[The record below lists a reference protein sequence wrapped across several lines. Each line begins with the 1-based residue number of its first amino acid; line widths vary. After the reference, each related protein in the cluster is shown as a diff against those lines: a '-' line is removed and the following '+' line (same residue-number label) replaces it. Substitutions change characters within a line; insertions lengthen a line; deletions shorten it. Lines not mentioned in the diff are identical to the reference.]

1 MSDLTV
7 LRGRR
12 ILLGIT
18 GGIGAY
24 KSAELARSFIRH
36 GAQVS
41 VVMTQ
46 SATRFISPL
55 TMEALTHNPVGV
67 DLFSLSEE
75 RAISHIERARWAD
88 IMVIAPATANYL
100 AKSAL
105 GIADDLVTTITLA
118 ADCPQ
123 VVVPAMN
130 SVMWSHSAVQENL
143 EKIRARGVISVSPGY
158 GELAC
163 GEEGPGRMADIEQ
176 IVSVVA
182 GCLQS
187 GDLSGIR
194 VLVTAGP
201 TRETIDPVRFLSNR
215 SSGKMG
221 YALVRAA
228 ADRGAEVV
236 LITGP
241 TALEKPDRATVVEV
255 ITAEEMLLA
264 TKSEIE
270 QCDWLIM
277 SAAVSDFKPA
287 GPVGSK
293 IKKEGKEKLVLEL
306 TPNLDILKELKPNK
320 GTKLFVGFAA
330 ETQDILE
337 NAKAKLESKSLDI
350 IVANDV
356 TLEGSGFQSDK
367 NKAQIIGCDGSLA
380 DLPLLPKRELADRIL
395 DNALEIWQSSG

>member
-7 LRGRR
+7 LKGKK
-12 ILLGIT
+12 ILLAVT

-36 GAQVS
+36 DAEVS

-88 IMVIAPATANYL
+88 IMIVAPATANYL
-100 AKSAL
+100 AKSAH
-105 GIADDLVTTITLA
+105 GVADDLVSTISLA

-123 VVVPAMN
+123 IVVPAMN
-130 SVMWSHSAVQENL
+130 SVMWEHPAVQGNL
-143 EKIRARGVISVSPGY
+143 DKIRERGVICVSPGY

-163 GEEGPGRMADIEQ
+163 GEEGPGRMADIDQ
-176 IVSVVA
+176 ILSA
-182 GCLQS
+182 AAQCFQG

-194 VLVTAGP
+194 LLVTAGP
-201 TRETIDPVRFLSNR
+201 TREALDPVRFLSNR

-221 YALVRAA
+221 YAVVQAA
-228 ADRGAEVV
+228 VDRGADVV
-236 LITGP
+236 LVTGP
-241 TALEKPDRATVVEV
+241 TSLEKPDGAAVLEI
-255 ITAEEMLLA
+255 ITAEEMLEA
-264 TKSEIE
+264 TKA
-270 QCDWLIM
+270 QVGTCDWLIM
-277 SAAVSDFKPA
+277 TAAVGDFRPA
-287 GPVGSK
+287 AAQDSK
-293 IKKEGKEKLVLEL
+293 IKKEGREKLTLEL
-306 TPNLDILKELKPNK
+306 TANPDILKELKPEK
-320 GTKLFVGFAA
+320 GGKLFVGFAA
-330 ETQDILE
+330 ETQDLLE

-367 NKAQIIGCDGSLA
+367 NKAQIIGRDGSLA

-395 DNALEIWQSSG
+395 DSALKFWQSSG

>member
-1 MSDLTV
+1 MSDLNI
-7 LRGRR
+7 LRGKR

-130 SVMWSHSAVQENL
+130 SVMWAHSAVQENL
-143 EKIRARGVISVSPGY
+143 EKIQARGIISVPPGF

-176 IVSVVA
+176 IVSAVT

-194 VLVTAGP
+194 ILVTAGP

-221 YALVRAA
+221 YSLVQAA
-228 ADRGAEVV
+228 ADRGADVV
-236 LITGP
+236 LVTGP
-241 TALEKPDRATVVEV
+241 TGLERPDRATVLEV
-255 ITAEEMLLA
+255 ITAEEMLTV
-264 TKSEIE
+264 TK
-270 QCDWLIM
+270 
-277 SAAVSDFKPA
+277 A
-287 GPVGSK
+287 
-293 IKKEGKEKLVLEL
+293 
-306 TPNLDILKELKPNK
+306 
-320 GTKLFVGFAA
+320 
-330 ETQDILE
+330 
-337 NAKAKLESKSLDI
+337 
-350 IVANDV
+350 
-356 TLEGSGFQSDK
+356 
-367 NKAQIIGCDGSLA
+367 
-380 DLPLLPKRELADRIL
+380 
-395 DNALEIWQSSG
+395 